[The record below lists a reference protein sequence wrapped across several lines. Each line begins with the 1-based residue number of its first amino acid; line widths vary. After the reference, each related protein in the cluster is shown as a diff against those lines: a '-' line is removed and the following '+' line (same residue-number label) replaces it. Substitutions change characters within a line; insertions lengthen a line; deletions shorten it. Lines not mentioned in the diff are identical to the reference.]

1 LLVAAAFELPT
12 ELLTSHAFMCPAVSL
27 GRCAIAARLG
37 LCSARCGMYGLS
49 WSTPLGS
56 SSALSTSAP
65 HRSPSLSTA
74 SHPSRSVTSHTELGL
89 GMDAAAQ
96 PFQAQVDPCKSMFGA
111 LLQISPTKRSQPLP
125 ILGSSCATSSFGACP
140 GKPQYPAYRP
150 PGPTRPRRACHGQFN
165 LRSRRSHREGPAGPG
180 RGRVPGRSG
189 RVGFSEPR

>member
-1 LLVAAAFELPT
+1 
-12 ELLTSHAFMCPAVSL
+12 MCPAVSL

-37 LCSARCGMYGLS
+37 LCSARCVMYGLS
-49 WSTPLGS
+49 SSTPLGS
-56 SSALSTSAP
+56 SSASSTSAP
-65 HRSPSLSTA
+65 RRSPSLSTA

-111 LLQISPTKRSQPLP
+111 LVQISPTKRCQPLL
-125 ILGSSCATSSFGACP
+125 ILGASCATSSFGACP

-165 LRSRRSHREGPAGPG
+165 LRSRRSHREGPAGAGYPAGPDERASTWASQPG
-180 RGRVPGRSG
+180 
-189 RVGFSEPR
+189 PR